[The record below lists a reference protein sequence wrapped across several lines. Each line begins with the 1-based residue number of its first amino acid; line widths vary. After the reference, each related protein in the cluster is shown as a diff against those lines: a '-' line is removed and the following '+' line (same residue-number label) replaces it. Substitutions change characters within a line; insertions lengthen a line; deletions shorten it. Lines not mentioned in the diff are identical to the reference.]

1 MKSTGILRC
10 VDELGRI
17 VIPKSMRVN
26 LDIAERDQIEIFI
39 DGDRIILQKY
49 EPSCVFCGN
58 SQDIV
63 FYNGK
68 RICGE
73 CLKSIKTL

>member
-26 LDIAERDQIEIFI
+26 LDIAERDQVEIFVE
-39 DGDRIILQKY
+39 GERIILQKY
-49 EPSCVFCGN
+49 DPSCVFCG
-58 SQDIV
+58 STHDIL

-68 RICGE
+68 RICKA
-73 CLKSIKTL
+73 CLDSLKSL

>member
-17 VIPKSMRVN
+17 VIPKSMRIN
-26 LDIAERDQIEIFI
+26 LDIAERDQVEIFVE
-39 DGDRIILQKY
+39 GERIILQKY
-49 EPSCVFCGN
+49 DPSCVFCGN
-58 SQDIV
+58 TQDIV

-68 RICGE
+68 RICSN
-73 CLKSIKTL
+73 CIKSLKSL